1 MGLAETIVVKVSG
14 HEIDDPAF
22 LTGFARVIREL
33 AQPTVIVHGGGREIT
48 EMQQKMG
55 IEARYVNGLRI
66 TDAASLALVE
76 MVLCG
81 AVNTRLVRMLVNA
94 GVDALGM
101 SGVDR
106 GLVRASKML
115 HPSADMGYTGDV
127 AAVRG
132 EVLSDLLNAGITPVI
147 APICLGED
155 SSYNVNADHVAG
167 AAAAAIGAGRVIF
180 LTNVPG
186 VMVDGV
192 VVETVSPE
200 HAETLISDG
209 IIFGGMIPKVR
220 TALAALTGG
229 AASAVITNLDGLR
242 MGGGT
247 TFKR

>member
-1 MGLAETIVVKVSG
+1 MSLAETIVVKVSG

-22 LTGFARVIREL
+22 LTGFATVIHDL
-33 AQPTVIVHGGGREIT
+33 AQPIIVVHGGGREIT

-55 IEARYVNGLRI
+55 IEARYVDGLRI

-106 GLVRASKML
+106 GLVRATKMQ
-115 HPSADMGYTGDV
+115 HVAADMGYTGEITS
-127 AAVRG
+127 VRG
-132 EVLSDLLNAGITPVI
+132 DILRELLAAGITPVI
-147 APICLGED
+147 APICLGQD

-167 AAAAAIGAGRVIF
+167 AVAAAVAAERVVF

-186 VMVDGV
+186 VMVDNL
-192 VVETVSPE
+192 VVETLSPKATE
-200 HAETLISDG
+200 KLINDG

-247 TFKR
+247 TFRR

>member
-1 MGLAETIVVKVSG
+1 MAETIVIKVSG

-22 LTGFARVIREL
+22 LTGFASVIRDL
-33 AQPTVIVHGGGREIT
+33 AQPIIVVHGGGREIT

-55 IEARYVNGLRI
+55 IEARYVDGLRI

-106 GLVRASKML
+106 GLVRAHKMP
-115 HPSADMGYTGDV
+115 HPAQDMGYTGEIV
-127 AAVRG
+127 SVRAN
-132 EVLSDLLNAGITPVI
+132 VLSDLLAEGITLVV
-147 APICLGED
+147 APICLGVD

-167 AAAAAIGAGRVIF
+167 AVAAVVAAGRVVF

-186 VMVDGV
+186 VLVDGV
-192 VVETVSPE
+192 VVETLSPE
-200 HAETLISDG
+200 AAEKLINDG